1 MFIPIVYTLRM
12 DLPFIEFKLSDDVE
26 GLQAIAFVD
35 APAIGL
41 NYQAF
46 APHKFEIINEE
57 KRIVMGAAMIP
68 DLPIYRRDERGE
80 YYAIFRKETI
90 KALVQKLF
98 KENKHNNFNEQH
110 NAFKILDGV
119 YIYQSFITDQELGI
133 LAPKGFENV
142 ADGTWFIAAKV
153 ENDEA
158 WSKVKED
165 GILKGFSVEGVFDL
179 EPYKFKKMNKL
190 NLDSVI
196 STLKSVFADAEVAA
210 EDKTFGEAA
219 LVDGTIVKW
228 EGELMEGTA
237 ITVVLPEG
245 EVAAPDGIHEVSDGT
260 IIETAGGLVVNIQPM
275 SEIAS
280 EENEFTTEM
289 LNEMVEKALAKYAE
303 AFTATLEGVKAENA
317 GLKLELAAIVA
328 DKESLKKEFSATLN
342 KVGTELEEIVK
353 SEAATSSKPQEF
365 KAQSR
370 AEKAAQMGAV
380 IRANKLK

>member
-1 MFIPIVYTLRM
+1 M
-12 DLPFIEFKLSDDVE
+12 DLPLIEFKLSDDVE

-46 APHKFEIINEE
+46 APQKFEVLNEE

-68 DLPIYRRDERGE
+68 DLPIYRRDTNIGE
-80 YYAIFRKETI
+80 YYAIFKKETI

-133 LAPKGFENV
+133 LPPQGFENV

-158 WSKVKED
+158 WSKVKEN

-179 EPYKFKKMNKL
+179 EPYKFKKMNKI
-190 NLDSVI
+190 NLESVI
-196 STLKSVFADAEVAA
+196 NTLKSVFADEEVVAE
-210 EDKTFGEAA
+210 ESTFGEAT

-228 EGELMEGTA
+228 EGELAEGTA
-237 ITVVLPEG
+237 LVVVMPEG
-245 EVAAPDGIHEVSDGT
+245 EVAAPDGIHEISDGT
-260 IIETAGGLVVNIQPM
+260 IIETAGGLVVNIQAM
-275 SEIAS
+275 SEIAT
-280 EENEFTTEM
+280 EDNEFTTEM

-303 AFTATLEGVKAENA
+303 AFTATLEGIKSENDS
-317 GLKLELAAIVA
+317 LKLELAAIKA
-328 DKESLKKEFSATLN
+328 DKETLRNEFSATLN

-353 SEAATSSKPQEF
+353 SESATAKKPQEF
-365 KAQSR
+365 KAQTR
-370 AEKAAQMGAV
+370 ADKAAQMGAI

>member
-1 MFIPIVYTLRM
+1 M

-190 NLDSVI
+190 NLESVI
-196 STLKSVFADAEVAA
+196 NTLKSVFADVETEVAT
-210 EDKTFGEAA
+210 EEVTFGEAT

-228 EGELMEGTA
+228 EGELIEGTA
-237 ITVVLPEG
+237 LVVVLPEG

-260 IIETAGGLVVNIQPM
+260 IIETAGGLVVNIQAM
-275 SEIAS
+275 ADIAT
-280 EENEFTTEM
+280 EDNEFTTEM
-289 LNEMVEKALAKYAE
+289 LNELVEKALAKYAE
-303 AFTATLEGVKAENA
+303 AFTATLESVKAESDS
-317 GLKLELAAIVA
+317 LKLELAAIKA
-328 DKESLKKEFSATLN
+328 DKETLRNEFSATLS

-353 SEAATSSKPQEF
+353 SEASTSKKPQEF

-370 AEKAAQMGAV
+370 AEKAAAMGAI
-380 IRANKLK
+380 IRANKLNK

>member
-1 MFIPIVYTLRM
+1 M

-133 LAPKGFENV
+133 LAPQGFENV

-190 NLDSVI
+190 NLESVI
-196 STLKSVFADAEVAA
+196 NTLKSVFADVETEVAT
-210 EDKTFGEAA
+210 EEVTFGEAT

-237 ITVVLPEG
+237 LTVVLPEG

-260 IIETAGGLVVNIQPM
+260 IIETAGGLVVNIQAM
-275 SEIAS
+275 SDIAT
-280 EENEFTTEM
+280 EDNEFTSEM

-303 AFTATLEGVKAENA
+303 AFTATLEGVKAENE
-317 GLKLELAAIVA
+317 GLKLELAAIKA
-328 DKESLKKEFSATLN
+328 DKETLRNEFSATLS

-370 AEKAAQMGAV
+370 AEKAAAMGAI
-380 IRANKLK
+380 IRANKLNK

>member
-1 MFIPIVYTLRM
+1 M

-35 APAIGL
+35 TPAIGL

-179 EPYKFKKMNKL
+179 EPYKFKKMNKI
-190 NLDSVI
+190 NLESVI
-196 STLKSVFADAEVAA
+196 NTLKSVFSDEEVAA
-210 EDKTFGEAA
+210 EEKTFGEAA

-237 ITVVLPEG
+237 LVVVLPEG

-328 DKESLKKEFSATLN
+328 DKETLKKEFSATLS

-370 AEKAAQMGAV
+370 AEKAAAMGAI

>member
-1 MFIPIVYTLRM
+1 M

-46 APHKFEIINEE
+46 APHKFEVINEE

-133 LAPKGFENV
+133 LAPQGFENV

-190 NLDSVI
+190 NLESVI
-196 STLKSVFADAEVAA
+196 NTLKSVFADVETEVAT
-210 EDKTFGEAA
+210 EEVTFGEAT

-228 EGELMEGTA
+228 EGELIEGTA
-237 ITVVLPEG
+237 LVVVMPEG
-245 EVAAPDGIHEVSDGT
+245 EVAAPDGIHELADGT
-260 IIETAGGLVVNIQPM
+260 IIETAGGLVVNIQAM
-275 SEIAS
+275 ADIAT
-280 EENEFTTEM
+280 EDNEFTTEM
-289 LNEMVEKALAKYAE
+289 LNELVEKALAKYAE
-303 AFTATLEGVKAENA
+303 AFTATLESVKAESDS
-317 GLKLELAAIVA
+317 LKLELAAIKA
-328 DKESLKKEFSATLN
+328 DKETLRNEFSATLN
-342 KVGTELEEIVK
+342 KVGVELEEIVK
-353 SEAATSSKPQEF
+353 SESATSKKPQEF

-370 AEKAAQMGAV
+370 AEKAAAMGAI
-380 IRANKLK
+380 IRANKLNK

>member
-1 MFIPIVYTLRM
+1 M

-35 APAIGL
+35 SPAIGL

-46 APHKFEIINEE
+46 APHKFEVINEE
-57 KRIVMGAAMIP
+57 KRIILGAAMIP
-68 DLPIYRRDERGE
+68 NLPIYRRDERGE

-119 YIYQSFITDQELGI
+119 YIYQSFITDKELGI
-133 LAPKGFENV
+133 LPPQGFENV

-196 STLKSVFADAEVAA
+196 STLKSVFADAETEVVA
-210 EDKTFGEAA
+210 EEKIFGEAA

-237 ITVVLPEG
+237 LVVVLPEG
-245 EVAAPDGIHEVSDGT
+245 EVAAPDGIHEISDGT

-303 AFTATLEGVKAENA
+303 AFTATLEGMKAENDS
-317 GLKLELAAIVA
+317 LKLELAAIVA
-328 DKESLKKEFSATLN
+328 DKETLRNEFSATLN

-370 AEKAAQMGAV
+370 AEKAAAMGAI

>member
-1 MFIPIVYTLRM
+1 M

-46 APHKFEIINEE
+46 APHKFEVINEE

-90 KALVQKLF
+90 KSLVQKLF

-196 STLKSVFADAEVAA
+196 STLKSVFADAETEVVA
-210 EDKTFGEAA
+210 EEKTFGEAA

-237 ITVVLPEG
+237 LVVVLPEG

-260 IIETAGGLVVNIQPM
+260 IIETAGGLVVNIQAM
-275 SEIAS
+275 SDIAT
-280 EENEFTTEM
+280 EDNEFTSEM

-303 AFTATLEGVKAENA
+303 AFTATLEGIKSENDS
-317 GLKLELAAIVA
+317 LKLELAAIKA
-328 DKESLKKEFSATLN
+328 DKETLRNEFSATLS

-353 SEAATSSKPQEF
+353 SEASTSKKPQEF

-370 AEKAAQMGAV
+370 AEKAAAMGAI
-380 IRANKLK
+380 IRANKLNK

>member
-1 MFIPIVYTLRM
+1 M

-46 APHKFEIINEE
+46 APHKFEVINEE

-90 KALVQKLF
+90 KSLVQKLF

-196 STLKSVFADAEVAA
+196 STLKSVFADAETEVVA
-210 EDKTFGEAA
+210 EEKTFGEAA

-228 EGELMEGTA
+228 EGELAEGTA
-237 ITVVLPEG
+237 LTVVLPEG
-245 EVAAPDGIHEVSDGT
+245 EVAAPDGIHEITDGT
-260 IIETAGGLVVNIQPM
+260 IIETAGGLVVNIQAM
-275 SEIAS
+275 SEIAT
-280 EENEFTTEM
+280 EDNEFTSEM

-303 AFTATLEGVKAENA
+303 AFTATLESVKAENE
-317 GLKLELAAIVA
+317 GLKLELAAIKA
-328 DKESLKKEFSATLN
+328 DKETLRNEFSATLS

-370 AEKAAQMGAV
+370 AEKAAAMGAI
-380 IRANKLK
+380 IRANKLNK

>member
-1 MFIPIVYTLRM
+1 M

-46 APHKFEIINEE
+46 APHKFEVINEE

-196 STLKSVFADAEVAA
+196 STLKSVFADAETEVVA
-210 EDKTFGEAA
+210 EEKTFGEAA

-228 EGELMEGTA
+228 EGELAEGTA
-237 ITVVLPEG
+237 LTVVLPEG
-245 EVAAPDGIHEVSDGT
+245 EVAAPDGIHEITDGT
-260 IIETAGGLVVNIQPM
+260 IIETAGGLVVNIQAM
-275 SEIAS
+275 SDIAT
-280 EENEFTTEM
+280 EDNEFTSEM

-303 AFTATLEGVKAENA
+303 AFTATLESVKAENE
-317 GLKLELAAIVA
+317 GLKLELAAIKA
-328 DKESLKKEFSATLN
+328 DKETLRNEFSATLS

-370 AEKAAQMGAV
+370 AEKAAAMGAI

>member
-1 MFIPIVYTLRM
+1 M

-35 APAIGL
+35 APSIGL

-190 NLDSVI
+190 NLESVI
-196 STLKSVFADAEVAA
+196 NTLKSVFADVETEVAT
-210 EDKTFGEAA
+210 EEVTFGEAT

-228 EGELMEGTA
+228 EGELIEGTA
-237 ITVVLPEG
+237 LVVVMPEG
-245 EVAAPDGIHEVSDGT
+245 EVAAPDGIHELADGT
-260 IIETAGGLVVNIQPM
+260 IIETAGGLVVNIQAM
-275 SEIAS
+275 ADIAT
-280 EENEFTTEM
+280 EDNEFTTEM
-289 LNEMVEKALAKYAE
+289 LNELVEKALAKYAE
-303 AFTATLEGVKAENA
+303 AFTATLEGIKSENDS
-317 GLKLELAAIVA
+317 LKLELAAIVA
-328 DKESLKKEFSATLN
+328 DKESLKNEFSATLS

-370 AEKAAQMGAV
+370 AEKAAAMGAI
-380 IRANKLK
+380 IRANKLNK